1 MDVCPP
7 ECIIMLPE
15 WRHPLMDCPPELCSL
30 WGIFYPLCSCDSLIC
45 RPLCSS
51 SYSKENGL
59 VEKKKVGIKM
69 SFGEQSFLRK
79 LRHPFQNIFKVLF
92 LLLPFDLF
100 WNNRF
105 SLLIY
110 FFFNLSLIV
119 VEFKLK
125 WYFFFLFQRILLCIC
140 HWEKKKKTVSSTFYL
155 MWMQICIVSFS
166 PLLLSGNVLGLVYY
180 TKFWLNLG
188 SKLA

>member
-7 ECIIMLPE
+7 EGIITLPE
-15 WRHPLMDCPPELCSL
+15 WRHLLMDCPPELCSL
-30 WGIFYPLCSCDSLIC
+30 WGIFYPLCSCDSLIW

-51 SYSKENGL
+51 SYSTENGL

-79 LRHPFQNIFKVLF
+79 LRHPFQNIFKVFF
-92 LLLPFDLF
+92 LLLQFDLL

-125 WYFFFLFQRILLCIC
+125 WYFFVVPKNFTLYLSLR
-140 HWEKKKKTVSSTFYL
+140 KKKRLSLVHFTLCECKSILCLF
-155 MWMQICIVSFS
+155 
-166 PLLLSGNVLGLVYY
+166 PLCCSLEMCWAWSIILNSGWTLVP
-180 TKFWLNLG
+180 
-188 SKLA
+188 S

>member
-7 ECIIMLPE
+7 EGIITLPE
-15 WRHPLMDCPPELCSL
+15 WRHLLMDCPPELCSL
-30 WGIFYPLCSCDSLIC
+30 WGIFYPLCSCDSLIW

-51 SYSKENGL
+51 SYSTENGL
-59 VEKKKVGIKM
+59 VKKKKVGIKM

-79 LRHPFQNIFKVLF
+79 LRHPFQNIFKVFF
-92 LLLPFDLF
+92 LLLQFDLL

-125 WYFFFLFQRILLCIC
+125 WYFFVVPKNFTLYLSLR
-140 HWEKKKKTVSSTFYL
+140 KKKKTVSSTFYL
-155 MWMQICIVSFS
+155 MWMQIYIVSFS

>member
-1 MDVCPP
+1 MAAPP
-7 ECIIMLPE
+7 DGLFT
-15 WRHPLMDCPPELCSL
+15 WALLTV
-30 WGIFYPLCSCDSLIC
+30 GIFYPLCSCDSLIW

-59 VEKKKVGIKM
+59 MEKKKGIKM
-69 SFGEQSFLRK
+69 SFDEQRFLRK
-79 LRHPFQNIFKVLF
+79 LRHPRQNILKVFF
-92 LLLPFDLF
+92 LLLQFDLF

-110 FFFNLSLIV
+110 FFFNLSLIL
-119 VEFKLK
+119 VEFKFK
-125 WYFFFLFQRILLCIC
+125 WYIFFLFQRILLCIC
-140 HWEKKKKTVSSTFYL
+140 HWEKEKTVSSTFYL
-155 MWMQICIVSFS
+155 LWMQICIVSFS
-166 PLLLSGNVLGLVYY
+166 PLLISGNVLGLVYY